1 MFKEEIAT
9 ALKTKYQ
16 RFGLSNEAIDRIASA
31 REKTVTSEGEVEA
44 ATADVVTMELIANEL
59 QKMRDKEISNKT
71 DLQRAFDTY
80 KEKNPEGGKDPK
92 PEPNPN
98 PNPTPNPNPL
108 EKEPEWAKKLR
119 ERYERED
126 RERED
131 KERRDALTARLKTE
145 GCSNGGILKLVL
157 QGYTP
162 GKDESEDDAVKR
174 MKESYCAAYRETF
187 GDGPIPGIGQNAFI
201 DPKSATD
208 HKNDF
213 LRKQGLLPQQE
224 K

>member
-1 MFKEEIAT
+1 MYKEEIAT

-31 REKTVTSEGEVEA
+31 REKTVESEEGVEA
-44 ATADVVTMELIANEL
+44 AVADAETMGLIANEL
-59 QKMRDKEISNKT
+59 MKMRDKEISNKT
-71 DLQRAFDTY
+71 DLQRAFDAY
-80 KEKNPEGGKDPK
+80 KEKNPEGGKGPGPDPK
-92 PEPNPN
+92 PNPEPD
-98 PNPTPNPNPL
+98 PNPL
-108 EKEPEWAKKLR
+108 AKEPEWAKKLR

-126 RERED
+126 REREY

-145 GCSNGGILKLVL
+145 GCSNGGILNLIL

-162 GKDESEDDAVKR
+162 GNDESEDDAVKR

-201 DPKSATD
+201 NPKSATD

-213 LRKQGLLPQQE
+213 LRKQGLLPPQE

>member
-9 ALKTKYQ
+9 ALKTRYQ

-80 KEKNPEGGKDPK
+80 KEKNPEGGKPK
-92 PEPNPN
+92 GEPAP
-98 PNPTPNPNPL
+98 PTPPAPKKD
-108 EKEPEWAKKLR
+108 EGMAEPEWARKLR

-126 RERED
+126 KEKAD
-131 KERRDALTARLKTE
+131 KQMRDTLTARLKME
-145 GCSNGGILKLVL
+145 GCTNNGIIKFVMAT
-157 QGYTP
+157 YAP
-162 GKDESEDDAVKR
+162 AANESEDDAVKR
-174 MKESYCAAYRETF
+174 LKESYSAAYKETF
-187 GDGPIPGIGQNAFI
+187 GEGAIPGYGSQPFVDA
-201 DPKSATD
+201 KSATE

-213 LRKQGLLPQQE
+213 LRQQGLLPQKE